1 MVFEATKNVSF
12 CIVNKKT
19 SEFFFFF
26 FFIDVANFSIIWIFA
41 QKMTKIHKSV

>member
-19 SEFFFFF
+19 REYFFFL
-26 FFIDVANFSIIWIFA
+26 IDVANFSIIWIFA
-41 QKMTKIHKSV
+41 QKMTKLHKSV